1 MMLKKDAWAQ
11 EYVDKH
17 VRIMEILN
25 AARPKWPE
33 LFKDVDESLLKR
45 LFIGYIDKYMPDMKT
60 SASQLFQ

>member
-1 MMLKKDAWAQ
+1 
-11 EYVDKH
+11 
-17 VRIMEILN
+17 MEILN